1 VSAPLGLRV
10 RVTRDRRE
18 LIVTVKQPVM
28 ATRETDVQ
36 QTLQFPEEVR
46 QSQTDVTVLLFYRS
60 ERIDRWTCA
69 VIKRVDNDDAFL
81 ITAYPT
87 DAIKEGETI
96 WTRCESSMT
105 P

>member
-1 VSAPLGLRV
+1 MDENLFAVPTPLGFRV
-10 RVTRDRRE
+10 RVSRARWE
-18 LIVTVKQPVM
+18 LIVTVKHPVM

-96 WTRCESSMT
+96 WTR
-105 P
+105 